1 MEAGSSVFVKMVVH
15 LLSLAFTGF
24 IVYISAPG
32 SDLFSWHPT
41 CMTVCFVLLM
51 VQAIVLFSPESSLVP
66 TTQRAEK
73 VQLHWILHTFAVVSA
88 GFGFAAVFLNKEV
101 NNRKHFVSWHGKFGL
116 ATSVAVI
123 LAIIGGVI
131 AKYSTAEVLRRW
143 VKPINLKLYHATGAM
158 LVFMLAMAT
167 VALACYSNWFKNRV
181 EGWVWRLCF
190 WTPVVL
196 AVCVA
201 RQVTQS
207 YLPRILEK
215 RESELDAKAR
225 RIQSRIDAKLTK
237 KATKKSSKSLNTT
250 TSASVAK
257 RKESESEK
265 SL

>member
-1 MEAGSSVFVKMVVH
+1 MVVH

-24 IVYISAPG
+24 MVYVSGPG
-32 SDLFSWHPT
+32 TDLFSWHPT
-41 CMTVCFVLLM
+41 CMTVCFILLM
-51 VQAIVLFSPESSLVP
+51 LQAIVLFSQESSLVP
-66 TTQRAEK
+66 TTQRSEK
-73 VQLHWILHTFAVVSA
+73 VQLHWILHAFGVTSA
-88 GFGFAAVFLNKEV
+88 AFGFAAVYLNKEI
-101 NNRKHFVSWHGKFGL
+101 NGRKHFVSWHGKFGL
-116 ATSVAVI
+116 ATLCGVCLAV
-123 LAIIGGVI
+123 LGGLL
-131 AKYSTAEVLRRW
+131 AKYSVTETLRKL
-143 VKPINLKLYHATGAM
+143 VKPINMKLYHATGGM
-158 LVFMLAMAT
+158 MIFILAMVT

-207 YLPRILEK
+207 YLPRIMEK

-225 RIQSRIDAKLTK
+225 RIQSKIDAKLAK
-237 KATKKSSKSLNTT
+237 KTTKKSSTN
-250 TSASVAK
+250 AAVK